1 MKQLGYLLAVI
12 AVMGMA
18 FWAYREN
25 YRTQTRIGEMSR
37 VRGEIATLR
46 ERLGLLR
53 AEWAW
58 LNRPERLREL
68 VDLNFERLLLVPL
81 TPEQFIAIPQIAWPD
96 PADAPP
102 RPEADAPP
110 RPEAGAED
118 VLTGAGEPLP
128 GTPAGAVV
136 PRPPSRPKGE

>member
-1 MKQLGYLLAVI
+1 MKQLGYLLAII

-25 YRTQTRIGEMSR
+25 YTTQTRVGEASR
-37 VRGEIATLR
+37 IRAEIADLR
-46 ERLGLLR
+46 EKLGLLR

-81 TPEQFIAIPQIAWPD
+81 SPDQFIAVPQIAPPD
-96 PADAPP
+96 PADAP
-102 RPEADAPP
+102 RAHD
-110 RPEAGAED
+110 GA
-118 VLTGAGEPLP
+118 VLTGEDEPLP
-128 GTPAGAVV
+128 GTPAGAIV
-136 PRPPSRPKGE
+136 PRPPARPTAHPIAPVRQESAP

>member
-1 MKQLGYLLAVI
+1 MRQLGYVVTVLL
-12 AVMGMA
+12 VMGLA

-25 YRTQTRIGEMSR
+25 YRTQSQIGEMMR
-37 VRGEIATLR
+37 LRTEIAALR
-46 ERLGLLR
+46 ERLGLLH

-68 VDLNFERLLLVPL
+68 VDLNFERLSLIPLVP
-81 TPEQFIAIPQIAWPD
+81 EHFITVPQIAY
-96 PADAPP
+96 PAPTALAPP
-102 RPEADAPP
+102 
-110 RPEAGAED
+110 AEDD

-136 PRPPSRPKGE
+136 PRPPARPRPALPQMR

>member
-25 YRTQTRIGEMSR
+25 YRTQARLGEAAK
-37 VRGEIATLR
+37 VRAEISDLR
-46 ERLGLLR
+46 DRLGLLR

-58 LNRPERLREL
+58 LNRPDRLREL

-81 TPEQFIAIPQIAWPD
+81 TPEQFIAIPQIAPPD
-96 PADAPP
+96 PADAPATP
-102 RPEADAPP
+102 
-110 RPEAGAED
+110 GAEEEEA
-118 VLTGAGEPLP
+118 LTGADRPLP

>member
-1 MKQLGYLLAVI
+1 MRQLGYLLAII

-25 YRTQTRIGEMSR
+25 YRTQTRIAEMSR
-37 VRGEIATLR
+37 VRGEISDLR

-53 AEWAW
+53 AEWAY

-81 TPEQFIAIPQIAWPD
+81 TPEQFVAIPQIAWPD

-102 RPEADAPP
+102 DPVAEA
-110 RPEAGAED
+110 

>member
-1 MKQLGYLLAVI
+1 MRQLGYLLAVI

-25 YRTQTRIGEMSR
+25 YRTQARIAEMSR
-37 VRGEIATLR
+37 VRGEISDLR

-53 AEWAW
+53 AEWAY

-68 VDLNFERLLLVPL
+68 VDLNFERLLLIPL
-81 TPEQFIAIPQIAWPD
+81 TPEQFVAIPQVAWPD
-96 PADAPP
+96 PADALPD
-102 RPEADAPP
+102 PE
-110 RPEAGAED
+110 AED

>member
-1 MKQLGYLLAVI
+1 MKQLGYLLAII

-25 YRTQTRIGEMSR
+25 YTTQTRVGEASR
-37 VRGEIATLR
+37 IRAEIADLR
-46 ERLGLLR
+46 EKLGLLR

-81 TPEQFIAIPQIAWPD
+81 TPEQFIAIPQIAFPD
-96 PADAPP
+96 PADAPAA
-102 RPEADAPP
+102 PE
-110 RPEAGAED
+110 AED

-136 PRPPSRPKGE
+136 PRPPSRPRGE